1 MKSSRLLTLL
11 CCLTLSALTSAKN
24 VTDTLWCVAST
35 DNDLAALLK
44 QSGYVLQRAAD
55 NHSLLSQAPKGA
67 SVLLLGDGSRSM
79 QQLTEADLSLIGE
92 KRLSVFADFAAL
104 PGTSP
109 QVREATVERV
119 VVKEAIGL
127 LKPMDLLTV
136 NRARFIPSA
145 PVRPILV
152 LARVAGF
159 DDAVFGLKDTEV
171 FPLVDM
177 PREGLTVST
186 AYLSDFSKLR
196 LMPEGR
202 WQAFWEAM
210 LGRMTGKNVHF
221 ATWPS
226 LVWPAFGKDEV
237 LPRNAKTQAVRR
249 GVDWFW
255 GGHFLVHE
263 SWREELLIKH
273 QDFDP
278 PMAPAVPVSAPVGD
292 GSLGMLEGHCSA
304 IDADGH
310 QAYRYWL
317 RADVHGETAMAL
329 TLASRLLHKKK
340 YAQTAE
346 RILDFIMAA
355 ATAGPRQDPASPSY
369 GLVSW
374 GLTNY
379 SQDVYYGDDNARF
392 LLGAI
397 LAARLMKETRWD
409 DKIRAAID
417 ANFQTTGLD
426 GFRGHRI
433 EERDLQKNGREFY
446 RNRHIFDPQPHFES
460 WMWAVYLWLYSQT
473 GEQEFLDLSKKGIAL
488 TMKAYPAE
496 WRWTNGIQQE
506 RARMVLPLAWLYR
519 VEPTDEHKAWLD
531 EIVGELRKNQDA
543 CGAIRE
549 ELGDPSKGQFGG
561 PRSNADYGRS
571 EAPLINKN
579 GDPVA
584 DMLYTSNFA
593 IFGLNEAARATG
605 DPVIGEMTSRLADFL
620 VRIQARSAECPDVEG
635 AWYRAFNYRDWN
647 WWASNA
653 DAGWGALGTLTGW
666 TQSWIVGTLA
676 MMQMKTS
683 YWDLTH

>member
-1 MKSSRLLTLL
+1 MKSLKPLTLL
-11 CCLTLSALTSAKN
+11 CAFILPAAVSAKN
-24 VTDTLWCVAST
+24 VSDTLWCVAST
-35 DNDLAALLK
+35 DNDLAVLLQK
-44 QSGYVLQRAAD
+44 SGYALHRAAD
-55 NHSLLSQAPKGA
+55 NHSLLSQAPDGA
-67 SVLLLGDGSRSM
+67 PVLLLGNGSRTM
-79 QQLTEADLSLIGE
+79 QQLTAEDLSLIGR
-92 KRLSVFADFAAL
+92 KRLRVFADFATQS
-104 PGTSP
+104 GTSP

-119 VVKEAIGL
+119 VVNEAIGS
-127 LKPMDLLTV
+127 LKPMDLLTA
-136 NRARFIPSA
+136 NRARFIPA
-145 PVRPILV
+145 DPVRPILV

-171 FPLVDM
+171 FPLVDEVQ
-177 PREGLTVST
+177 EGLTVST
-186 AYLSDFSKLR
+186 AYLSDFAKLR

-202 WQAFWEAM
+202 WQAFWEGM
-210 LGRMTGKNVHF
+210 LGRLTGKDVHF
-221 ATWPS
+221 SVWPS
-226 LVWPAFGKDEV
+226 LVWPAYGKDAV

-249 GVDWFW
+249 GVEWFW

-263 SWREELLIKH
+263 SWREEYLIKH
-273 QDFDP
+273 QDADP
-278 PMAPAVPVSAPVGD
+278 PMAPAVPASAPVGD
-292 GSLGMLEGHCSA
+292 GSLGVLEGHCSA
-304 IDADGH
+304 IDADGQ

-346 RILDFIMAA
+346 RIMDFIIAA

-374 GLTNY
+374 GLTDY
-379 SQDVYYGDDNARF
+379 SKDVYYGDDNARF
-392 LLGAI
+392 LLGAL

-409 DKIRAAID
+409 DKLRAAID
-417 ANFQTTGLD
+417 ANFQTTGQE

-433 EERDLQKNGREFY
+433 EERDLQKNGRQFY
-446 RNRHIFDPQPHFES
+446 RDRHVFDPQPHFES

-473 GEQEFLDLSKKGIAL
+473 GEREYLELSRTGIAL

-519 VEPTDEHKAWLD
+519 VEPTAEHRAWLD

-561 PRSNADYGRS
+561 PRNNAAYGTG
-571 EAPLINKN
+571 EAPLIYRN

-605 DPVIGEMTSRLADFL
+605 DPAISEMTSLLADFL
-620 VRIQARSAECPDVEG
+620 VRIQARSTTFSNVDG

-676 MMQMKTS
+676 MMQMETS
-683 YWDLTH
+683 YWELTH